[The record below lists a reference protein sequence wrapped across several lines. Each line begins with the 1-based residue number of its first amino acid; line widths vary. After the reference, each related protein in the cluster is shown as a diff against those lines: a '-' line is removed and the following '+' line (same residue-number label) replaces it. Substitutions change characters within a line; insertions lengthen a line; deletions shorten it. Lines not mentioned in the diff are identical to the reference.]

1 MASTTTT
8 GRQCRN
14 ESLRIS
20 QARVEE
26 MINPVTTK
34 RVTEWAP
41 VMGIWEQDLD
51 SLVYAGPEQSAEY
64 LTSTAVPGIALC
76 GVRFSNGKVKAAISL
91 PQQPRDRYGQILL
104 GFSSWESRCISVGI
118 SGIGPAFVVVEHVP
132 GIGWRT
138 LKGTGSAVNLKGD
151 HRYQIEVG
159 VDGQRVTLIVDGIK
173 VLDHILSGPLSREQV
188 GLYSQ
193 GQGPVKFDSVE
204 VLTQAYSAFVV
215 MQFTE
220 PFNDL
225 YDEVIRPVCEGLEI
239 DAYRASD
246 IYRPGVIFQDI
257 LQGLDESNVVIA
269 DVTPPNPNVFYEL
282 GYSHA
287 LKKPVVLL
295 AERNTPLPFDISGY
309 RVIFYDNTIGGKS
322 AVEADL
328 RRHLTSIL
336 GD

>member
-1 MASTTTT
+1 MIDP
-8 GRQCRN
+8 GR
-14 ESLRIS
+14 
-20 QARVEE
+20 
-26 MINPVTTK
+26 TK
-34 RVTEWAP
+34 QVTEWAP
-41 VMGIWEQDLD
+41 VMGLWEQGPDFLT
-51 SLVYAGPEQSAEY
+51 YAGSEQSPEY
-64 LTSTAVPGIALC
+64 LTSNPVPGIALC
-76 GVRFSNGKVKAAISL
+76 GVRFSNGKVKSAISL
-91 PQQPRDRYGQILL
+91 PQEPRDRYGQILL
-104 GFSSWESRCISVGI
+104 GFNSWESRCISVGI
-118 SGIGPAFVVVEHVP
+118 SGTGPAFVLAEYVP

-138 LKGTGSAVNLKGD
+138 LRGTGSAANLKGN
-151 HRYQIEVG
+151 HRYPIEVG

-173 VLDHILSGPLSREQV
+173 VLDHILSGPLSHEQV
-188 GLYSQ
+188 GLYAQ

-204 VLTQAYSAFVV
+204 VSTQAYSAFVV

-220 PFNDL
+220 QFNEL

-257 LQGLDESNVVIA
+257 LQGLDGSNVVIA
-269 DVTPPNPNVFYEL
+269 DVTPANPNVFYEL

-295 AERNTPLPFDISGY
+295 AERETPLPFDISGY

-336 GD
+336 GE